1 MTPPFLRDRLQ
12 ERAVRVAD
20 LECLEDIA
28 VREPALREV
37 LLRILPLTEGPVVL
51 IHDTREQAITLT
63 KYSAAMNAYSL
74 AGY

>member
-1 MTPPFLRDRLQ
+1 MTPRRAARLLDAAFLRDRLQ

-37 LLRILPLTEGPVVL
+37 LLRILPLAEGPVVL
-51 IHDTREQAITLT
+51 IHDAREQADR
-63 KYSAAMNAYSL
+63 YESAL
-74 AGY
+74 P